1 MGFFSFRRGRQYMR
15 ERNSTKLPHWTV
27 PPERNTAEWME
38 AFGKNPRLSVVNKI
52 ASDLSYVEGKLYEVD
67 ADGDEKEIKSH
78 PFLDFW
84 NSPNPLF
91 EFTSNAIWKLQ
102 EIYLLLKGEG
112 YFIIERGLDG
122 APAELWPVPTHW
134 VMETPYLNH
143 PFYRVQMPNAGSMQ
157 VPVDDMFVMKA
168 LNPLDPFR
176 RGLGQS
182 EAIADEIEIDEYA
195 AKFQKKFFYNDATP
209 SLLVG
214 MPGSDKGERARFLE
228 MWKSKFM
235 GVDNSH
241 KVAAI
246 GADVTVNKLAD
257 NMKDLDMV
265 NGRIFIRD
273 SVLEHFG
280 VPREIMG
287 ITENSNRATAEA
299 SQYIYARNV
308 LTPRISDREKA
319 VNTQLIPYFG
329 DNLVWHFDD
338 IIPHDKEH
346 EKSVALEG
354 WNNGLLTKDEAREKL
369 SMPEAPAGRI
379 YKVQYTDVYVGE
391 EEDLAA
397 LFGSAGL
404 DTGRTEGGITVEGC
418 QGGEGDA
425 EIEIAEEKILR
436 MAEEIKQKKGMA
448 AEQALKRARMEQERK
463 FESTAVRFFGSL
475 AKEVRK
481 ALEGSHKGRED
492 IWASLGMG
500 EEEFNALPEQER
512 KRLAG
517 EFAGSLLDWEG
528 QEYILYNMFTPL
540 WTETYEKG
548 AEGTRTVYKL
558 NQIQQPALVDTA
570 RLRGGER
577 IKGITKTTVET
588 IRDIIV
594 DGLET
599 GKGRG
604 ELTESIMQSM
614 NANSARA
621 KVIAAQECNISLS
634 AGNFDMAAKGG
645 FTEKTW
651 HVTSLLKAR
660 DTHRELNGKTVG
672 FHEPFVTSKG
682 NRLMMP
688 MDPDCRAAEETVNC
702 HCYLTYS

>member
-1 MGFFSFRRGRQYMR
+1 MGFFSFRRGRQYVQ
-15 ERNSTKLPHWTV
+15 ERNNKKIPHWTA

-52 ASDLSYVEGKLYEVD
+52 ASDLSYIKGKLYEVD
-67 ADGDEKEIKSH
+67 ANGDEKEIKSH

-112 YFIIERGLDG
+112 YFIIERGADG
-122 APAELWPVPTHW
+122 TPAELWPVPTHW

-143 PFYRVQMPNAGSMQ
+143 PFYSVQMSNASSIH

-209 SLLVG
+209 SLLVA
-214 MPGSDKGERARFLE
+214 MPGSEKGERTRFIE
-228 MWKSKFM
+228 MWKNKFT

-319 VNTQLIPYFG
+319 INTQLIPYFG

-338 IIPHDKEH
+338 IVPHDKEH

-369 SMPEAPAGRI
+369 SMPEAPVGRI
-379 YKVQYTDVYVGE
+379 YKVQYTDVYVKE
-391 EEDLAA
+391 EEDLAS

-404 DTGRTEGGITVEGC
+404 DAEGTEGGIAAEEW
-418 QGGEGDA
+418 QGEKENVGID
-425 EIEIAEEKILR
+425 IAEEKNI
-436 MAEEIKQKKGMA
+436 AHGGGNKTEEGQSGKAGQK
-448 AEQALKRARMEQERK
+448 
-463 FESTAVRFFGSL
+463 
-475 AKEVRK
+475 
-481 ALEGSHKGRED
+481 
-492 IWASLGMG
+492 SLG
-500 EEEFNALPEQER
+500 
-512 KRLAG
+512 
-517 EFAGSLLDWEG
+517 
-528 QEYILYNMFTPL
+528 
-540 WTETYEKG
+540 G
-548 AEGTRTVYKL
+548 A
-558 NQIQQPALVDTA
+558 P
-570 RLRGGER
+570 
-577 IKGITKTTVET
+577 
-588 IRDIIV
+588 
-594 DGLET
+594 
-599 GKGRG
+599 
-604 ELTESIMQSM
+604 
-614 NANSARA
+614 
-621 KVIAAQECNISLS
+621 
-634 AGNFDMAAKGG
+634 
-645 FTEKTW
+645 
-651 HVTSLLKAR
+651 
-660 DTHRELNGKTVG
+660 
-672 FHEPFVTSKG
+672 
-682 NRLMMP
+682 
-688 MDPDCRAAEETVNC
+688 
-702 HCYLTYS
+702 

>member
-1 MGFFSFRRGRQYMR
+1 MGFLNFLSGRQYTGKT
-15 ERNSTKLPHWTV
+15 NNNKLPRWSV
-27 PPERNTAEWME
+27 PPERNTAEWIS
-38 AFGKNPRLSVVNKI
+38 AYGKNPRLAVVNKI

-67 ADGDEKEIKSH
+67 EKGDEREIKSH

-112 YFIIERGLDG
+112 YFIIERRTDG
-122 APAELWPVPTHW
+122 TPAELWPVPTHW

-143 PFYRVQMPNAGSMQ
+143 PFYRVQMSNANSIQ
-157 VPVDDMFVMKA
+157 VSVDDMFVMKT

-195 AKFQKKFFYNDATP
+195 SKFQKKFFYNDATP

-214 MPGSDKGERARFLE
+214 MPGSEKEERERFVE
-228 MWKSKFM
+228 IWKNKFA
-235 GVDNSH
+235 GVNNSH
-241 KVAAI
+241 KVAAVD
-246 GADVTVNKLAD
+246 AAVTINKLAD

-299 SQYIYARNV
+299 SQYIYAKNV
-308 LTPRISDREKA
+308 LTPRLSDREKA

-329 DNLVWHFDD
+329 NNLVWHYDD
-338 IIPHDKEH
+338 IIPHDKEF
-346 EKSVALEG
+346 EKGVALDG

-369 SMPEAPAGRI
+369 SMPETYAGNI
-379 YKVQYTDVYVGE
+379 YKIQYTDVYVESKEDLTTLMGSTGTDMGGQE
-391 EEDLAA
+391 GSIVAAGQEED
-397 LFGSAGL
+397 G
-404 DTGRTEGGITVEGC
+404 V
-418 QGGEGDA
+418 
-425 EIEIAEEKILR
+425 EIEIAEKKILR
-436 MAEEIKQKKGMA
+436 MAEEIKQKKNMA
-448 AEQALKRARMEQERK
+448 ARQSMERARVEQERK
-463 FESTAVRFFGSL
+463 FEAAAMRFFRDQ
-475 AKEVRK
+475 AKQIK
-481 ALEGSHKGRED
+481 AALEGSHKDDRD
-492 IWASLGMG
+492 IWESLGMT
-500 EEEFNALPEQER
+500 EEEFNALPEGER
-512 KRLAG
+512 ERLTE
-517 EFAGSLLDWEG
+517 EFINNLIDWEG
-528 QEYILYNMFTPL
+528 QEYILYGIFTPL

-548 AEGTRTVYKL
+548 AEGTRNVYRL

-577 IKGITKTTVET
+577 IKGISRTTREA

-599 GKGRG
+599 GKGRK

-614 NANSARA
+614 NTSGARA
-621 KVIAAQECNISLS
+621 KTIAAQECNISLS

-651 HVTSLLKAR
+651 HVTNPSKAR

-672 FHEPFVTSKG
+672 FHEAFVTSKG

-688 MDPDCRAAEETVNC
+688 LDPDCKVAEETVSC